1 MPHSS
6 MALSTNR
13 LIALSL
19 GAALIMGTLVV
30 CLAGMREASA
40 LSLRDLEY
48 SQTTLMSCDRDD
60 GPLGGGE
67 LLWCADPSSPLCLPA
82 LPPSGHIEL
91 ADAPP
96 LAFFAH
102 GPAVAPAASWSLPSW
117 ERPLPSERPRSCVRA
132 RLERPPRA

>member
-1 MPHSS
+1 
-6 MALSTNR
+6 MALTTNR

-30 CLAGMREASA
+30 CLTYAGMREPAA
-40 LSLRDLEY
+40 LSLRDLEHN
-48 SQTTLMSCDRDD
+48 QTTLMSCDRDD
-60 GPLGGGE
+60 GPLGGAE

-96 LAFFAH
+96 LALFAH
-102 GPAVAPAASWSLPSW
+102 HFVVAPAPSWSLPSW
-117 ERPLPSERPRSCVRA
+117 KRPQPGERPRSRDRA